1 MNILTIDTANE
12 YLSLAISSN
21 NISQLFQDKIGNKQ
35 SEHILPTISR
45 LLQEAKLTIKDINAI
60 AYNMGPGSF
69 TGLRIGLSVALG
81 LAYSINSQL
90 YPASMFMLY
99 AQDLPLSTEYSLI
112 VLDARLGQIY
122 VAAIRHDDFSYLIEP
137 CLINPNELH
146 TLITKDTESLFM
158 NKNALV
164 TGNGWQVYQTQIDSE
179 LYEQMNYHEIIYPS
193 PESMLGIVKR
203 NIIVPCSTHNAELLY
218 LRNKVALD
226 LSEQLKSKQK

>member
-21 NISQLFQDKIGNKQ
+21 NISNLFQDKIGNKQ
-35 SEHILPTISR
+35 SEHILPTINQ
-45 LLQEAKLTIKDINAI
+45 LLQEAKLTIQDINAI

-81 LAYSINSQL
+81 LAYSINCQL
-90 YPASMFMLY
+90 YPVSMFMLY
-99 AQDLPLSTEYSLI
+99 AQDLPQNTEYSLI

-122 VAAIRHDDFSYLIEP
+122 AAAIRHADFSYLIEP

-146 TLITKDTESLFM
+146 TLITKNTDALLT
-158 NKNALV
+158 NRNTLV
-164 TGNGWQVYQTQIDSE
+164 TGNGWQVYQTQIDAE
-179 LYEQMNYHEIIYPS
+179 LYAQINYHEIIYPN

-203 NIIVPCSTHNAELLY
+203 NIIAPCSAHNAELLY

-226 LSEQLKSKQK
+226 LDEQLKSKQK